1 MKKRTVVSVLTA
13 GLICSAMFIGGCS
26 SSSER
31 SVADYI
37 GIDAAQEAALSAAG
51 ISEADA
57 EFSVSGLDSRDGTFF
72 YEVSFTSGDKSYSYD
87 IDALTGVVIE
97 EAISPIEDGSGL
109 GNTSDDASSETSP
122 EVSAQRADADK
133 KSAAG
138 TMAEAASGEAVSPE
152 ASGNGASAQVPSAKD
167 GSNSGAQASSG
178 RPQGGGSNGL
188 ISREEAESIALSDA
202 GLEASEAARLRS
214 ELDRDDGWM
223 IYEVEFYGP
232 DGLEYD
238 YAINAETGEIVA
250 SGFDMDDD
258 HYWLSK
264 LQNDTGAGNGGN
276 GNAYGNGNGG
286 QGAGST
292 AASISEDDAAAIAL
306 ERVPGAAA
314 NDLRIHLDHDDGRL
328 VYEGEIV
335 YDRMEY
341 EFKIDALS
349 GSILEW
355 ESERWDR

>member
-51 ISEADA
+51 ISEVDA
-57 EFSVSGLDSRDGTFF
+57 EFSVSGLDSKDGTFF

-97 EAISPIEDGSGL
+97 EAISPIEDGS
-109 GNTSDDASSETSP
+109 
-122 EVSAQRADADK
+122 
-133 KSAAG
+133 
-138 TMAEAASGEAVSPE
+138 
-152 ASGNGASAQVPSAKD
+152 
-167 GSNSGAQASSG
+167 AQASSG

-258 HYWLSK
+258 HYWMSK
-264 LQNDTGAGNGGN
+264 LQKGTGAGNGGN

-328 VYEGEIV
+328 IYEGEIV

>member
-1 MKKRTVVSVLTA
+1 MTLTDFINVRSEYAELYANKKEKYTQKEHIEKIDNVS
-13 GLICSAMFIGGCS
+13 IFF
-26 SSSER
+26 
-31 SVADYI
+31 
-37 GIDAAQEAALSAAG
+37 GIVEVILS
-51 ISEADA
+51 
-57 EFSVSGLDSRDGTFF
+57 FSVCCL
-72 YEVSFTSGDKSYSYD
+72 
-87 IDALTGVVIE
+87 IILTVLCLLEKPSHVQNVLLLTIVFGILFIILRKLNTKITTYRENTIE
-97 EAISPIEDGSGL
+97 KIQKHAIEKAKEKIS
-109 GNTSDDASSETSP
+109 
-122 EVSAQRADADK
+122 K
-133 KSAAG
+133 K
-138 TMAEAASGEAVSPE
+138 
-152 ASGNGASAQVPSAKD
+152 
-167 GSNSGAQASSG
+167 
-178 RPQGGGSNGL
+178 
-188 ISREEAESIALSDA
+188 
-202 GLEASEAARLRS
+202 
-214 ELDRDDGWM
+214 
-223 IYEVEFYGP
+223 YEVEFYGP

-264 LQNDTGAGNGGN
+264 LQNGTGAGNGGN

-306 ERVPGAAA
+306 ERVPGATA

>member
-57 EFSVSGLDSRDGTFF
+57 EFSVSGLDSKDGTFF

-97 EAISPIEDGSGL
+97 EAISPIEDG
-109 GNTSDDASSETSP
+109 
-122 EVSAQRADADK
+122 
-133 KSAAG
+133 
-138 TMAEAASGEAVSPE
+138 
-152 ASGNGASAQVPSAKD
+152 
-167 GSNSGAQASSG
+167 GAQASSG
-178 RPQGGGSNGL
+178 RPQSGGTDGL

-264 LQNDTGAGNGGN
+264 LQKGTGAGNGGN

>member
-57 EFSVSGLDSRDGTFF
+57 EFSVSGLDSKDGTFF

-97 EAISPIEDGSGL
+97 EAISPIGDGS
-109 GNTSDDASSETSP
+109 
-122 EVSAQRADADK
+122 
-133 KSAAG
+133 
-138 TMAEAASGEAVSPE
+138 
-152 ASGNGASAQVPSAKD
+152 
-167 GSNSGAQASSG
+167 AQASSG

-264 LQNDTGAGNGGN
+264 LQNGTGAGNGGN

>member
-57 EFSVSGLDSRDGTFF
+57 EFSVSGLDSKDGTFF

-97 EAISPIEDGSGL
+97 EAISPIEDGS
-109 GNTSDDASSETSP
+109 
-122 EVSAQRADADK
+122 
-133 KSAAG
+133 
-138 TMAEAASGEAVSPE
+138 
-152 ASGNGASAQVPSAKD
+152 
-167 GSNSGAQASSG
+167 AQASSG

-264 LQNDTGAGNGGN
+264 LQNGTGAGNGGN